1 MSLYAFHLGQ
11 IISTV
16 LWQVDHDGQHGNAA
30 RTPIRDETSETDHTQ
45 KRRFRH
51 TAIYQTIKA
60 LAILRCL
67 YGSVMVLL
75 GVVIGKC
82 EMPNTNISQENGH
95 AIISNYWMRLS
106 MISRIIQTEVNVI
119 CRSEAE
125 ADNIDRGLNNS

>member
-95 AIISNYWMRLS
+95 AIIIVKKL
-106 MISRIIQTEVNVI
+106 I
-119 CRSEAE
+119 
-125 ADNIDRGLNNS
+125 NNSRGKYKRNECLINVCKSDTDLS